1 MPPSSRRERT
11 PVDLYQH
18 HEIETPENVV
28 LDYEIAGI
36 GSRVLAAFLDLLILI
51 AWFLGIAMIAGIVG
65 LNQLVGSWVQAIYI
79 LVGMLAYWGY
89 FTLFEAFR
97 FGQTPGKR
105 YVGIRAVRETGH
117 PINLG
122 AAGARGLL
130 RAIDLF
136 PPLLLLDALLI
147 AFHPRARRLGDLVAG
162 TIVVRDQ
169 PVESRVP
176 DQVEELPAE
185 SGAPELDDAEF
196 RVLRE
201 FTERSAQLT
210 PELRDRFAARLSERF
225 APRFPSRSDQPIV
238 FLSQLYH
245 LELSRRRGRYA
256 TARRGAGGI
265 AERFIVRKS
274 TRWEEFRT
282 LADRV
287 AKHGLD
293 SLGPEEL
300 PEFASRYREVAADL
314 ARARTYRAP
323 PMTRHLL
330 ERLVAAG
337 HNALYRDERKTAAR
351 AWEIVMRECPAAVIQ
366 SWRYVLVAVV
376 TFAAPIAAGFL
387 LMRERP
393 ALAQEVL
400 PDGMLRRAE
409 AGVERQAEGKGYYV
423 ADPRVQ
429 AAEASFIIG
438 NNVRVAF
445 FCFAGGILLGVG
457 ALVLLAFNGL
467 SIGTT
472 FGHFANLGLF
482 GYIGTFVIGHGTLEL
497 FAICVAGAAGFLLGK
512 SISAPGELA
521 RSDALVINGRRAVRM
536 VGAVVVMLGV
546 AGTIEGFVSTGT
558 GGLSYRIGLGG
569 ASVLFLVLYLING
582 ASYLGSIAVPPDGAG
597 PARTRPA

>member
-1 MPPSSRRERT
+1 MPASAPRTRT
-11 PVDLYQH
+11 PLDLYQH

-36 GSRVLAAFLDLLILI
+36 GSRVLAAFLDLLILF
-51 AWFLGIAMIAGIVG
+51 AWFLGIAVIAGIVG
-65 LNQLVGSWVQAIYI
+65 LSQLVGSWVQAIYI
-79 LVGMLAYWGY
+79 VVAMLAYWGY

-122 AAGARGLL
+122 AAAARGLL
-130 RAIDLF
+130 RAVDLF

-147 AFHPRARRLGDLVAG
+147 ALHPRARRLGDLVAG

-169 PVESRVP
+169 PVEARLP
-176 DQVEELPAE
+176 EPVEELSE
-185 SGAPELDDAEF
+185 EVGAPELDDAEF
-196 RVLRE
+196 RILRE
-201 FTERSAQLT
+201 YMERSARFT
-210 PELRDRFAARLSERF
+210 PELRERFAARLTERF
-225 APRFPSRSDQPIV
+225 AARFPARTDHPAV
-238 FLSQLYH
+238 FLSHLYQ

-256 TARRGAGGI
+256 SSRRGAGGI
-265 AERFIVRKS
+265 AERFISRKS
-274 TRWEEFRT
+274 TRWEEFRS
-282 LADRV
+282 LAERA

-300 PEFASRYREVAADL
+300 PDFASRYREVAADL

-323 PMTRHLL
+323 LVTRNLL

-337 HNALYRDERKTAAR
+337 HNVLYRDERKTAAR

-366 SWRYVLVAVV
+366 NWRYVLVAVV

-409 AGVERQAEGKGYYV
+409 AGVERQAAGQGYYE
-423 ADPRVQ
+423 ADPRLQ
-429 AAEASFIIG
+429 AAEASFIIS

-445 FCFAGGILLGVG
+445 LCFAGGVLLGVG

-512 SISAPGELA
+512 SIIAPGELT

-558 GGLSYRIGLGG
+558 GGVSYRMALGA
-569 ASVLFLVLYLING
+569 ASVVFLLLYLTNG
-582 ASYLGSIAVPPDGAG
+582 AQYLRGDAGRPTASG
-597 PARTRPA
+597 PARTRPV